1 MRLIIV
7 PFLILTFTS
16 FAQVDSVQRVN
27 EVVVSYAMRKPRM
40 VQPRH
45 TSISIKV
52 IEEMAPEDAG
62 ELIRKFAG
70 VSLKSYGGLGGLKTV
85 SMRGLGANHTAVVS
99 DGFSLSN
106 AQTGQINLGQIQAE
120 NITNIVSIVG
130 ASGSFYQ
137 PISAQIS
144 GSLFLLETFENSF
157 SRDTLQIRSSVRYGS
172 FQQKNGYFGVKYT
185 PNRFFI
191 SVSGAY
197 RDAEGNYPYTFQ
209 NGVHQLNL
217 ERTNNDYKDWYYG
230 VSAGFKGKKTVARL
244 GYKRKQF
251 YQGLPGA
258 VILYNQ
264 TQDERL
270 TTKEDLA
277 FGDFSLNYDRLQL
290 RIYGNGSLNAMNYID
305 PTYFNSV
312 GKIDVT
318 YDNRSLTA
326 GISVRADL
334 HKYLEVF
341 GGMEEVLSD
350 LKTND
355 STFAQPVRFHNFGL
369 LGLRFRKGRFGAEVH
384 ASSQY
389 VDEQNRHGNSAHNRF
404 RVSPFTSGT
413 VRFMRDM
420 AAVEGWYRNSFR
432 MPNFNE
438 LYYNNIGN
446 NQLEPED
453 AHQFNLGI
461 RTMPVVKNMNFQLRV
476 NGFYNRVQHKIV
488 AIPTQNL
495 FVWSMQNIGEV
506 EIYGG
511 EAIFSAQKRIGKDW
525 SIVTDLNYTFQHTVD
540 ITDSESPTYQHQVA
554 YIPLHSANGDV
565 SIHYKQTGI
574 RISSN
579 FVSERYALNE
589 NNAANRIEGF
599 YTIDASIFHKMKV
612 AQKNRIQLQ
621 LTMKNVTNNSY
632 AYIRSFVMP
641 GINYLISLSYAF
653 N

>member
-7 PFLILTFTS
+7 PFLFLTITS
-16 FAQVDSVQRVN
+16 FSQADSVQRVD
-27 EVVVSYAMRKPRM
+27 EVVVSYSLMTIRWI
-40 VQPRH
+40 QPKH
-45 TSISIKV
+45 TSISKNEID
-52 IEEMAPEDAG
+52 EMAPEDAG
-62 ELIRKFAG
+62 ELIRKFTG

-106 AQTGQINLGQIQAE
+106 AQTGQINLGQIQAD

-144 GSLFLLETFENSF
+144 GSSFLLETFENSF
-157 SRDTLQIRSSVRYGS
+157 SKDTLQMRSSVRYGS
-172 FQQKNGYFGVKYT
+172 FQQKNGYLGVKYT

-191 SVSGAY
+191 SASGSY
-197 RDAEGNYPYTFQ
+197 RDADGNYPYTFQ
-209 NGVHQLNL
+209 NGMNQLSL
-217 ERTNNDYKDWYYG
+217 ERTNNDYQDWYCG
-230 VSAGFKGKKTVARL
+230 VSAGFKGKKTTARL

-251 YQGLPGA
+251 DQGLPGA

-270 TTKEDLA
+270 TTNEQLA
-277 FGDFSLNYDRLQL
+277 FGDFSFGDYKFQL
-290 RIYGNGSLNAMNYID
+290 RIYGNGSLNAMNYVD
-305 PTYFNSV
+305 PTYFNSA
-312 GKIDVT
+312 GKINVT

-326 GISVRADL
+326 GFSVRADL
-334 HKYLEVF
+334 HQTLELF
-341 GGMEEVLSD
+341 GGVEEVLSD
-350 LKTND
+350 LKTSD
-355 STFAQPVRFHNFGL
+355 STFALPVRFHNFGL
-369 LGLRFRKGRFGAEVH
+369 LGLRFRKGRFGAEIH

-389 VDEQNRHGNSAHNRF
+389 VDEQNRQGNSARNRF
-404 RVSPFTSGT
+404 RVNPFASAT
-413 VRFMRDM
+413 VRFMQDM
-420 AAVEGWYRNSFR
+420 VAAEGWYRSSFR

-461 RTMPVVKNMNFQLRV
+461 RAMPVVKNMKVQARI
-476 NGFYNRVQHKIV
+476 NGFYNRVQNKIV

-506 EIYGG
+506 EVVGG
-511 EAIFSAQKRIGKDW
+511 EAIVSAQKKFGKRW
-525 SIVTDLNYTFQHTVD
+525 SIGVDANYTFQRTID
-540 ITDSESPTYQHQVA
+540 ITDSESPTFQHQVA
-554 YIPLHSANGDV
+554 YIPLHSANGDISV
-565 SIHYKQTGI
+565 HYKQTGM
-574 RISSN
+574 RISTN

-589 NNAANRIEGF
+589 NNSANRIEGF

-612 AQKNRIQLQ
+612 AQKNSIQLQ
-621 LTMKNVTNNSY
+621 LNVKNVTNNSY

>member
-1 MRLIIV
+1 MRFIIV
-7 PFLILTFTS
+7 PFLFLTITS
-16 FAQVDSVQRVN
+16 FAQVDSVQRVD
-27 EVVVSYAMRKPRM
+27 EVVVSYALMTIRWI
-40 VQPRH
+40 QPKH
-45 TSISIKV
+45 TSISREAID
-52 IEEMAPEDAG
+52 EMAPEDAG
-62 ELIRKFAG
+62 ELIRKFTG

-106 AQTGQINLGQIQAE
+106 AQTGQINLGQIQAD
-120 NITNIVSIVG
+120 NITNIVSVLG
-130 ASGSFYQ
+130 TSGSFYQ
-137 PISAQIS
+137 PVSAQIS
-144 GSLFLLETFENSF
+144 GSSFLLETFENSF
-157 SRDTLQIRSSVRYGS
+157 SKDTLQVRSSLRYGS
-172 FQQKNGYFGVKYT
+172 FQQKNGYLGVKYT

-191 SVSGAY
+191 SASGSY
-197 RDAEGNYPYTFQ
+197 RDAEGSYPYTFQ
-209 NGVHQLNL
+209 NGVNQLNL
-217 ERTNNDYKDWYYG
+217 GRTNNDYQDWYYG
-230 VSAGFKGKKTVARL
+230 VSAGFKGKRTTARL

-251 YQGLPGA
+251 DQGLPGA

-270 TTKEDLA
+270 TTKEDVA
-277 FGDFSLNYDRLQL
+277 FGDFSLNYDRFQL
-290 RIYGNGSLNAMNYID
+290 RMYGNGSLNSMNYVD
-305 PTYFNSV
+305 PTYFNSA
-312 GKIDVT
+312 GEIDVA
-318 YDNRSLTA
+318 YDNRSITA

-334 HKYLEVF
+334 HQTLEIF

-355 STFAQPVRFHNFGL
+355 STFALPVRFHNFGL

-389 VDEQNRHGNSAHNRF
+389 VDEQNRQGNSAQNRF
-404 RVSPFTSGT
+404 RVNPFASVT
-413 VRFMRDM
+413 VRFLKDI
-420 AAVEGWYRNSFR
+420 ATVEGWYRNSFR

-446 NQLEPED
+446 NLLEPED

-461 RTMPVVKNMNFQLRV
+461 RTMPTMKNMKFQARV
-476 NGFYNRVQHKIV
+476 NGFYNRVQNKIV

-495 FVWSMQNIGEV
+495 FVWSMQNVGEV

-511 EAIFSAQKRIGKDW
+511 EAILSINKKIGKDW
-525 SIVTDLNYTFQHTVD
+525 SFGADANYTFQRTVD

-554 YIPLHSANGDV
+554 YIPLHSANGDI
-565 SIHYKQTGI
+565 SIRYKQTGM

-589 NNAANRIEGF
+589 NNSANRIDGF

-612 AQKNRIQLQ
+612 ATKNSIQLQ
-621 LTMKNVTNNSY
+621 LTVKNVTNNSY
-632 AYIRSFVMP
+632 AYIRSYVMP